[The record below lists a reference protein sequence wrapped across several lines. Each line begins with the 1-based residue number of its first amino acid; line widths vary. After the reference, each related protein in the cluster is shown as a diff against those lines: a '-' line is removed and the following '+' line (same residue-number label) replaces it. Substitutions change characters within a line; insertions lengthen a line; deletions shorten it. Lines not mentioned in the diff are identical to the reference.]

1 MTKVYNE
8 DLVGKKESV
17 VDEFLL
23 LNPLQTP
30 MINLLGFGQAVTAV
44 EHIWFEDEMF
54 AQEAK
59 TTAAA
64 EAAATSITVD
74 SAEAFRPLL
83 VVKAGDEL
91 MLVTKVEDNK
101 ITVTRGYA
109 GTTAGD
115 VAEGDVIEAMFVE
128 GVEGADARD
137 ARYKPRKRVS
147 NITQIFDESVELTG
161 TAMAVAQHGVDNEYE
176 KEKQKKQVELALQLE
191 KAVIN
196 GIRYE
201 QGQKRM
207 MRGIRSFIESN
218 VQNVGGLKLR
228 DEHLVNA
235 FRAIFEKGGFNAG
248 GNYKIIVG
256 ATQKIAIS
264 NFDKAQIRL
273 SRQENTRGQVVD
285 HYVSDFGAAEI
296 VLNNNLPANEILI
309 VDANRITIRPLVT
322 REFSHEFL
330 GKKGDYMKGMLV
342 GEYTL
347 EMLQEAAHA
356 KIVGLGDLEE
366 LPTAPATRK
375 AASK

>member
-59 TTAAA
+59 ATAAA

>member
-59 TTAAA
+59 ATAAA

-91 MLVTKVEDNK
+91 MLVTKVEVNK

-161 TAMAVAQHGVDNEYE
+161 TAMAVAQLGVDNEYE

-309 VDANRITIRPLVT
+309 IDANRITIRPLVT

>member
-59 TTAAA
+59 ATAAA

-91 MLVTKVEDNK
+91 MLVTKVEVNK

-309 VDANRITIRPLVT
+309 IDANRITIRPLVT

>member
-1 MTKVYNE
+1 MTKVYSN
-8 DLVGKKESV
+8 DLIGKKESV
-17 VDEFLL
+17 VDEYLL

-30 MINLLGFGQAVTAV
+30 MISLLGFGTAVTNV

-59 TTAAA
+59 ASAAVD
-64 EAAATSITVD
+64 AAATEITVD
-74 SAEAFRPLL
+74 DAEAFRPLL
-83 VVKAGDEL
+83 VVKAGEEL
-91 MLVTKVEDNK
+91 MLVTKVAGNK
-101 ITVTRGYA
+101 ITVARGYA
-109 GTTAGD
+109 GTVAGEI
-115 VAEGDVIEAMFVE
+115 AEGDVIEVMFVE
-128 GVEGADARD
+128 GAEGSDARD
-137 ARYKPRKRVS
+137 SRYKPRKRVS

-161 TAMAVAQHGVDNEYE
+161 TAMAIAQHGVDNEYE
-176 KEKQKKQVELALQLE
+176 KEKQKKQLELALQLE

-201 QGQKRM
+201 QGTKRM
-207 MRGIRSFIESN
+207 MRGIRSFIETN
-218 VQNVGGLKLR
+218 KVEAQGLKLR
-228 DEHLVNA
+228 DEFLVDA

-296 VLNNNLPANEILI
+296 VLNNNLPAGEVLI
-309 VDANRITIRPLVT
+309 VDANRLSIRPLQT

-330 GKKGDYMKGMLV
+330 GKTGDYMKGMLV

-356 KIVGLGDLEE
+356 KIVGLGNLDE
-366 LPTAPATRK
+366 LPTPPATR
-375 AASK
+375 AAAKK